1 VVAVT
6 QNSAL
11 KVQEDQSDLPAPLA
25 GAPATDAKQEAQPAA
40 LTRIFGEMVDLL
52 PTGLMLVQNLT
63 ANRFIINYANR
74 TFGQYVQ
81 QPTETLIGQT
91 LDHLR
96 WFGDST
102 TFKEQVLA
110 CATSGAAQY
119 FELSFG
125 IAPLDR
131 HFFCQITKLSHQADI
146 QDQVM
151 IFISDRTAERFAEKQ
166 TRHAARQDQL
176 TGLPNRLYFSEQVEN
191 CIGVD
196 VGKDTDDRRTGPESA
211 VLFINVDRFQVI
223 NESLGHIAGDELLI
237 SIARRLTNV
246 VKTGDVLARLS
257 SDEFAIVMQNV
268 ANIAEAEALADAIH
282 AAMTTRFMI
291 SGAEVY
297 SSMSI
302 GIAATFGTSR
312 NADEIIRD
320 ADFAMHQAKSAGR
333 RCTKVYHQASHK
345 KARSLFRLEAE
356 LRKAVKEEQLYLAFQ
371 PLVKLSDFS
380 LAGFEALARWDH
392 PTLGSISPADFIPLA
407 EETGLI
413 LPLGRWA
420 MQAACAQMQAWC
432 AHHGEKADHLM
443 MGVNLSA
450 VQLARDNMVEVVQ
463 NALRSTG
470 LNPKSLKIEL
480 TESALVDD
488 PERTQQVLRDLKK
501 LDIAIALDDFG
512 TGYSSLSYLQRFP
525 IDILKIDRSFI
536 SKMLTSMDNQ
546 KIVGA
551 IMSLGKSLG
560 MEVVAEGI
568 EKSAEATHLRNS
580 GCEYG
585 QGFVFSRPLTIAQAD
600 AVITHGPFILA
611 EV

>member
-1 VVAVT
+1 MTQGSARQKQDVQDAVP
-6 QNSAL
+6 ARGI
-11 KVQEDQSDLPAPLA
+11 SDPP
-25 GAPATDAKQEAQPAA
+25 EAAIQDIKPDT
-40 LTRIFGEMVDLL
+40 LTRVFGEMVDLL

-63 ANRFIINYANR
+63 ANRFIINYANT
-74 TFGQYVQ
+74 TFGHYVQ
-81 QPTETLIGQT
+81 QPTKTLIGQT

-110 CATSGAAQY
+110 CATSGTAHY

-125 IAPLDR
+125 TPPLDR
-131 HFFCQITKLSHQADI
+131 HFFCQITKLASQPDI

-151 IFISDRTAERFAEKQ
+151 IFISDRTAERFAERQ

-176 TGLPNRLYFSEQVEN
+176 TGLPNRLFFSEQVEN
-191 CIGVD
+191 CVGSD
-196 VGKDTDDRRTGPESA
+196 VGKGTDDRRTGPESA

-237 SIARRLTNV
+237 SIASRLTHV
-246 VKTGDVLARLS
+246 VKSGDVLARLS
-257 SDEFAIVMQNV
+257 SDEFAIVMQNITS
-268 ANIAEAEALADAIH
+268 IAQAEALADAIH
-282 AAMTTRFMI
+282 ASMATRFMI

-312 NADEIIRD
+312 NAEEIIRD
-320 ADFAMHQAKSAGR
+320 ADFAMHQAKAAGR
-333 RCTKVYHQASHK
+333 RCTKIYHQASHK

-356 LRKAVKEEQLYLAFQ
+356 LRKAVQTSQLYLAFQ

-392 PTLGSISPADFIPLA
+392 PELGSISPADFIPLA

-420 MQAACAQMQAWC
+420 LLAACQQMRDWQNR
-432 AHHGEKADHLM
+432 HGSKATDLM
-443 MGVNLSA
+443 IGVNLSA
-450 VQLARDNMVEVVQ
+450 VQLARDTMVDVVRDTL
-463 NALRSTG
+463 AATG
-470 LNPKSLKIEL
+470 LSPHNLKIEL

-488 PERTQQVLRDLKK
+488 PERTQKVLRDLKK

-512 TGYSSLSYLQRFP
+512 TGYSSLAYLQRFP

-536 SKMLTSMDNQ
+536 SKMMTSTDNQ

-568 EKSAEATHLRNS
+568 EKSAEAEHLRNS

-585 QGFVFSRPLTIAQAD
+585 QGYVFSRPLSIAQAE
-600 AVITHGPFILA
+600 AVISQGPFVLTDA
-611 EV
+611 